1 MADAGAGGIYIGGD
15 DGRRMH
21 RTAERLVGASSSL
34 LAGKTVVLAVTGSIG
49 AVRTVELCRE
59 LMRHGARVVPVMSK
73 EAQKILHPYALEFAS
88 GVKPI
93 TEITGRVEHVDLL
106 GRGPGKADLLLI
118 APCTGNTLSKIA
130 LGIDDSPVTTFACTG
145 ITTTPTLIC
154 PAMHD
159 SMYDN
164 PFLLENVERL
174 RRAGVHFLDPKLE
187 EGKAKLAEPEHIVE
201 HVLRLLG
208 TNTLRGKRLLVVNG
222 ATQEPIDAMR
232 VVSNRSTGRTGSV
245 LAREAFRLG
254 ADVEHWFGHG
264 EAAGEPPHVPTRRFG
279 TVDDLLRMAPDAA
292 RFDAVLVPA
301 ALGDFGPEAVQ
312 GKIPSDKAE
321 GLTLRLRPLPKVIQ
335 ELRKHVRGP
344 LVSFKAESGVTD
356 DELAAKARRSQQ
368 RAGSAFVVA
377 NRLEEVTPG
386 RHRAL
391 LVDADRATPVE
402 GSKEDLARAVLA
414 RLAEAM
420 AR

>member
-1 MADAGAGGIYIGGD
+1 
-15 DGRRMH
+15 MH
-21 RTAERLVGASSSL
+21 RTAERLLGATSSR

-73 EAQKILHPYALEFAS
+73 EATRILHPHALEFAS

-106 GRGPGKADLLLI
+106 GRGPGKADLLLV

-145 ITTTPTLIC
+145 ITTTPTLVC

-164 PFLLENVERL
+164 PFLAENVERL

-187 EGKAKLAEPEHIVE
+187 EGKAKLAEPERIVE
-201 HVLRLLG
+201 EVLRLLG
-208 TNTLRGKRLLVVNG
+208 PGTLRGKRVLVVNG

-232 VVSNRSTGRTGSV
+232 VVSNRSTGRTGAV
-245 LAREAFRLG
+245 LAREAYRLG
-254 ADVEHWFGHG
+254 AEVEHWLGHH
-264 EAAGEPPHVPTRRFG
+264 EVDDLPQVPTRRFS
-279 TVDDLLRMAPDAA
+279 TVDDLLRMAPEAA

-301 ALGDFGPEAVQ
+301 ALGDYGPEPQ
-312 GKIPSDKAE
+312 PGKIPSE
-321 GLTLRLRPLPKVIQ
+321 GGGLTLRLRPLPKVLH
-335 ELRKHVRGP
+335 ELRKHLGAGV
-344 LVSFKAESGVTD
+344 LASFKAETGLSEE
-356 DELAAKARRSQQ
+356 ELVARARRSMAK
-368 RAGSAFVVA
+368 AGSAFVVA
-377 NRLEEVTPG
+377 NLLEDVSPG
-386 RHRAL
+386 AHAAL
-391 LVDADRATPVE
+391 LVDARDARRVA
-402 GSKEDLARAVLA
+402 GSKEEVAQAILR
-414 RLAEAM
+414 RLAEAL
-420 AR
+420 R